1 MSGRQ
6 FRIAVSDGIIEQ
18 IGDMLSSVTFA
29 HDDNPVLS
37 SAGSIRWG
45 TSLSIKDTL

>member
-37 SAGSIRWG
+37 SAGSIR
-45 TSLSIKDTL
+45 